1 MHETL
6 NETLWKNIALA
17 YDLGAWDTLPQAV
30 TGGLKHR
37 LYRARTARGEYAVK
51 VLNPRL
57 LRGMG
62 RLARYKRAEQI
73 AQEAA
78 QAGLPAVCA
87 LPGPDGPV
95 QAAGSATVMVFPWL
109 SGTILPP
116 GPASPDAARQMGI
129 LLGRLHALAP
139 DIPALEPPSP
149 LHFSDAYWA
158 RLVRQGRED
167 GLAWADTVGDA
178 LPDLKRW
185 SAATRRAREALGAGW
200 TATHRD
206 MDQKNVLWSGPDTPH
221 LLDWEEAGAMS
232 PTLEVMGTALN
243 WAGQSAGPPD
253 AETFAAFV
261 EGYRSAAPL
270 DPVALRPA
278 AVAVLDKW
286 LVWLDFNLQR
296 SLCVARTPPE
306 EQAAACG
313 AASHALATLHSLAE
327 DTPRRLAWCDALAA
341 SSPRLQPADRR
352 TPHLPEGRAVT
363 VQARLH
369 FTGANDAA

>member
-6 NETLWKNIALA
+6 NATLLNGTLWKNIAAA
-17 YDLGAWDTLPQAV
+17 YDLGAWDEPPRAV

-37 LYRARTARGEYAVK
+37 LYHARTARGEYAVK

-78 QAGLPAVCA
+78 RAGLPAVCA

-95 QAAGSATVMVFPWL
+95 QRVGPDTVMVFPWL

-116 GPASPDAARQMGI
+116 GPASPEAARQMGV
-129 LLGRLHALAP
+129 LLGRLHSLAP
-139 DIPALEPPSP
+139 DVPGLEPPPS

-167 GLAWADTVGDA
+167 GVIWADPVGDA
-178 LPDLKRW
+178 LPELKCW
-185 SAATRRAREALGAGW
+185 SAAVRHAREALGPGW

-206 MDQKNVLWSGPDTPH
+206 MDQKNILWSDPHTPH
-221 LLDWEEAGAMS
+221 LLDWEEAGAMPS
-232 PTLEVMGTALN
+232 ALEVMGTALN

-253 AETFAAFV
+253 AQAFAAFLD
-261 EGYRSAAPL
+261 GYRVAAPL
-270 DPVALRPA
+270 DPDALRHA

-296 SLCVARTPPE
+296 SLRAARTPPDE
-306 EQAAACG
+306 LATANG
-313 AASHALATLHSLAE
+313 AVSHALATLHSLDA
-327 DTPRRLAWCDALAA
+327 DTPRRLAWCDAVTA
-341 SSPRLQPADRR
+341 SSPDP
-352 TPHLPEGRAVT
+352 
-363 VQARLH
+363 
-369 FTGANDAA
+369 